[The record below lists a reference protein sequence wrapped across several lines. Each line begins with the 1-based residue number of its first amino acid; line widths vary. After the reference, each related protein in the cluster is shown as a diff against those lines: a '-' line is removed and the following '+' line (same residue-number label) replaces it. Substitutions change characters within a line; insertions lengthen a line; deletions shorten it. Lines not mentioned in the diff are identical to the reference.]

1 MPAPPLPEVL
11 RGAAGETGKNER
23 PRTESPDAQRL
34 QKLMAR
40 AGIAS
45 RRAAEELIAQGRVS
59 INGHI
64 ERELGAKADPAVDKI
79 LVDGRPLAL
88 PTSTTVVLFHK
99 PAGVVTTKSDP
110 EGRTTFLDYLPKK
123 YHSLHSI
130 GRLDFDTSGVLLLT
144 DDGELTQLLTHPSHG
159 AEKVYWARVAGTV
172 SVATLKQ
179 LEAGIWLDD
188 GKTAPCRARVRAQT
202 EKNALVQLTLTEGKN
217 RQVRRMM
224 EAVGHPVRA
233 LRRVRFAEV
242 ELEGLLSGAHRELI
256 GGEVHALKKYAEKPK
271 RDKTPR
277 RKPAPKVG
285 AKATPKTAPEAKP
298 LKPDAASKDFVKPG
312 GGQKKRD
319 DPRGKSP
326 VAARVEKRWGQQT
339 RKHG

>member
-1 MPAPPLPEVL
+1 MEKPVVSEP
-11 RGAAGETGKNER
+11 
-23 PRTESPDAQRL
+23 QRL

-45 RRAAEELIAQGRVS
+45 RRAAEELITQGRVF
-59 INGHI
+59 ING
-64 ERELGAKADPAVDKI
+64 RVVKELGAKADPAVDRI
-79 LVDGRPLAL
+79 TVDGRSLSL
-88 PTSTTVVLFHK
+88 PASSTVVLFHK
-99 PAGVVTTKSDP
+99 PAGVVTTKKDP

-123 YHSLHSI
+123 YHALHSI
-130 GRLDFDTSGVLLLT
+130 GRLDYDTSGVLLLT

-172 SVATLKQ
+172 SVATIKQ
-179 LEAGIWLDD
+179 LEAGIWLED

-202 EKNALVQLTLTEGKN
+202 EKNALVQLTLTEGRN

-233 LRRVRFAEV
+233 LRRVQFAEV
-242 ELEGLLSGAHRELI
+242 ELEGLVSGAHRELLA
-256 GGEVHALKKYAEKPK
+256 GEVHALKKYAEKPK

-277 RKPAPKVG
+277 RKPDTRKAPTKPG
-285 AKATPKTAPEAKP
+285 AKAEINNAAAKETKAKEPK
-298 LKPDAASKDFVKPG
+298 LDAATKGFVKPG
-312 GGQKKRD
+312 GGQKKRA
-319 DPRGKSP
+319 DPRGQAP
-326 VAARVEKRWGQQT
+326 VAARIEKRWGQQT